1 MPSRPLC
8 DSFTQQIPLVH
19 LLCVNCFNL
28 GDPGEPDNQR
38 THFQSA
44 GRSKALAGT
53 APPRGGVG
61 RAEPLPG
68 RPAASPRGAPQL
80 AALLPPAA
88 WGRRSRACGLVSGTF
103 AAASGRTLR
112 WLPGA
117 CQTLRHT
124 RPAPARVAPLR
135 NSVFADGRSGREG
148 PSARRAGVWGP
159 LQRRGPA
166 RDCGWPSLGRRRG
179 CVARSSLTLPVNPE
193 GRQGGFGSGVTLSL
207 SAVLLGPRE
216 TT

>member
-1 MPSRPLC
+1 MNTLSERGAVQGPGWHGPSPRGGGACRTAARAAPPRP
-8 DSFTQQIPLVH
+8 
-19 LLCVNCFNL
+19 
-28 GDPGEPDNQR
+28 PGEPPSWP
-38 THFQSA
+38 HFF
-44 GRSKALAGT
+44 
-53 APPRGGVG
+53 
-61 RAEPLPG
+61 PLPPG
-68 RPAASPRGAPQL
+68 GGEVGPGACF
-80 AALLPPAA
+80 
-88 WGRRSRACGLVSGTF
+88 RNVCGCLWQDTSG
-103 AAASGRTLR
+103 ASGRTPDTETHSPR
-112 WLPGA
+112 
-117 CQTLRHT
+117 
-124 RPAPARVAPLR
+124 ARTCAPLR
-135 NSVFADGRSGREG
+135 NGVFADGRSGREG

>member
-1 MPSRPLC
+1 MSGHTFR
-8 DSFTQQIPLVH
+8 
-19 LLCVNCFNL
+19 
-28 GDPGEPDNQR
+28 
-38 THFQSA
+38 SA

-68 RPAASPRGAPQL
+68 PPLRVPPGSPPAGRTSS
-80 AALLPPAA
+80 PAA
-88 WGRRSRACGLVSGTF
+88 WGRRGRACGLVSGTF

-112 WLPGA
+112 GLPGA
-117 CQTLRHT
+117 RQTLRHT
-124 RPAPARVAPLR
+124 RPAPARVAPLC
-135 NSVFADGRSGREG
+135 NGVFADGRSGREG